1 MVYQRAFAAFLYQA
15 EIPCPKDLLT
25 GVPRKLELHRD
36 LREIGV
42 TYSTEQTNIGANKNA
57 ILSRKSIGRMVE
69 AKGASDMKKRRY
81 YITLNAEETRLLLRS
96 LIRMKNRLVAQGR
109 YTDCVDELIAKI
121 AYIENR

>member
-1 MVYQRAFAAFLYQA
+1 M
-15 EIPCPKDLLT
+15 
-25 GVPRKLELHRD
+25 
-36 LREIGV
+36 
-42 TYSTEQTNIGANKNA
+42 GASKNA
-57 ILSRKSIGRMVE
+57 ALSRKSIGRMVE